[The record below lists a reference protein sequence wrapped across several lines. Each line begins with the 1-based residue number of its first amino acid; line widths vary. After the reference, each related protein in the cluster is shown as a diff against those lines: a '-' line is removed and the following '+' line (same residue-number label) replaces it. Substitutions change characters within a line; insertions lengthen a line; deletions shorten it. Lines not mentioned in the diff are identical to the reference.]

1 MFEDFSKKAREI
13 GEMIG
18 DGAVNLGGAASS
30 KAKLEMKKK
39 ELRDAYAELGRIYYN
54 ENKDNVPVECTD
66 LFDKIEAALAACDE
80 LKSHIDENMSNL
92 KK

>member
-18 DGAVNLGGAASS
+18 DGAVNLGGAASAR
-30 KAKLEMKKK
+30 AKLELKKK
-39 ELRDAYAELGRIYYN
+39 ELRDTYAELGRLYFN
-54 ENKDNVPVECTD
+54 EKKDDVPLECTD
-66 LFDKIEAALAACDE
+66 LFEKIAAAITECDE
-80 LKSHIDENMSNL
+80 LKKQIDTNMTTF